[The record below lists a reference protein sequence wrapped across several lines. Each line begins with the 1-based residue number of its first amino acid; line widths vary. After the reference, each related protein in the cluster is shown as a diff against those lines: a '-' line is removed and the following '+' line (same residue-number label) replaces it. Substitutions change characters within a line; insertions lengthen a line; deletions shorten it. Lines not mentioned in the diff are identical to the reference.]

1 MSWNKNHFTSAPLI
15 NSISICIQYDTVF
28 LKDKQ
33 QTMRTSLNMLF
44 FPFQFW
50 DSSSTHSSDINAFW
64 GVYVCMYQPLA
75 TFIKGH
81 SLAES
86 FVLCNRF
93 IQILNT
99 QLWAQ
104 PPSKAAIIIQDHFP
118 ATAEENAPII
128 HNIIISFPWQQ
139 QKDCTISH
147 RPKPGQQ
154 QSHTERSLP
163 PAPNKAAIR
172 WWLFFTCPPTG
183 RNISQPVETELNQ
196 TCSPPSPPS
205 TASHH
210 HHGWR
215 VLFVTCLDPELQWII
230 WKALFECAHQKHSN

>member
-1 MSWNKNHFTSAPLI
+1 
-15 NSISICIQYDTVF
+15 
-28 LKDKQ
+28 
-33 QTMRTSLNMLF
+33 MLF
-44 FPFQFW
+44 GECVSMCQL
-50 DSSSTHSSDINAFW
+50 S
-64 GVYVCMYQPLA
+64 A

-104 PPSKAAIIIQDHFP
+104 SPSKAAIIIQHHFP
-118 ATAEENAPII
+118 ATVEENAPII
-128 HNIIISFPWQQ
+128 HNIIISFPWQH
-139 QKDCTISH
+139 QKDCTISN

-154 QSHTERSLP
+154 WSYTEHSLP

-183 RNISQPVETELNQ
+183 RNTSQPVKTERNQ
-196 TCSPPSPPS
+196 TSSPPSPAS
-205 TASHH
+205 TATHH
-210 HHGWR
+210 HHRADEFYLWHVWILNFSESSESLCLNVLIKNTAITIHLSQTRTLHCAR
-215 VLFVTCLDPELQWII
+215 VVREWESSALVVLRYMLGYFVRLLFHLPGV
-230 WKALFECAHQKHSN
+230 KAHFIHT